1 MKSSLPVYNTQ
12 GVQVEEMPLD
22 QKIFD
27 GKIHKAVLA
36 QVTLMYQA
44 NRRSGTASTKTRA
57 YVAGGGKKPWRQKGT
72 GRARAGS
79 IRSPLWRKG
88 GIVFGPH
95 PRDYSYTLP
104 KKTRDL
110 ALKSMLNDKV
120 QCKKIKILNE
130 WALDEAKTKK
140 VAAILSAL
148 GINEKALIVLEGAGT
163 LVERAARNLD
173 KVKLATARE
182 TNAYDLLLN
191 DYLVLS
197 KKAFEEMVARLS

>member
-1 MKSSLPVYNTQ
+1 MMESLPVYNTQ

-36 QVTLMYQA
+36 QVALMYQA

-57 YVAGGGKKPWRQKGT
+57 NVAGGGKKPWRQKGT

-95 PRDYSYTLP
+95 PRDYSHTLP

-110 ALKSMLNDKV
+110 ALKSALNDKV
-120 QCKKIKILNE
+120 QCEKIKILNE
-130 WALDEAKTKK
+130 WALDEAKTQK
-140 VAAILSAL
+140 VAAILRAL
-148 GINEKALIVLEGAGT
+148 GINEKVLIVLEGAGT
-163 LVERAARNLD
+163 PVERAARNLD

-191 DYLVLS
+191 NYLVLS

>member
-1 MKSSLPVYNTQ
+1 MMKSLPVYNTQ

-36 QVTLMYQA
+36 QAALMYQT

-57 YVAGGGKKPWRQKGT
+57 YVKGGGKKPWRQKGT

-95 PRDYSYTLP
+95 PRDYSYTMS
-104 KKTRDL
+104 KKARDL

-120 QCKKIKILNE
+120 QSEKVKILNE
-130 WALDEAKTKK
+130 WSLDEAKTKK
-140 VAAILSAL
+140 VAAILRAL
-148 GINEKALIVLEGAGT
+148 GIHEKALIVLEGAET
-163 LVERAARNLD
+163 MVERAARNLD
-173 KVKLATARE
+173 TVKLAAAQQ
-182 TNAYDLLLN
+182 TNAYDLLLSS
-191 DYLVLS
+191 YLVLS
-197 KKAFEEMVARLS
+197 KKAFEELVVRLS

>member
-36 QVTLMYQA
+36 QVVLMYQT

-57 YVAGGGKKPWRQKGT
+57 EVEGGGKKPWRQKGT

-95 PRDYSYTLP
+95 PRDYSYTAP
-104 KKTRDL
+104 KKVRDL

-120 QCKKIKILNE
+120 QCEKIKVLNE
-130 WALDEAKTKK
+130 WSLDETKTKK
-140 VAAILSAL
+140 VRAILRAL
-148 GINEKALIVLEGAGT
+148 GVREKVLIVFEGTET

-173 KVKLATARE
+173 KVKLTTAQQ

-197 KKAFEEMVARLS
+197 KKAFEELLARLS